1 MLTVII
7 VPEEA
12 EIVQKI
18 FDLYLQGLGTYRIAK
33 ELER

>member
-1 MLTVII
+1 M
-7 VPEEA
+7 
-12 EIVQKI
+12 